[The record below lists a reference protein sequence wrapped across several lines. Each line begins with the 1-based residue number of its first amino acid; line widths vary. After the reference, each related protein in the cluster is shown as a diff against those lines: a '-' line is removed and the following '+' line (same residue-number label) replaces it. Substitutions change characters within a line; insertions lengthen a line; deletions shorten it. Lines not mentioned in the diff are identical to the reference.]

1 MAFLYFG
8 MHNHWAYMINLV
20 RYVVYYVWFTIS
32 KLCRLGGNMWTLGV
46 YMDNKNPCGRGFR
59 LKYLWWQRGSVYVC
73 EMLIYFF

>member
-32 KLCRLGGNMWTLGV
+32 KLCRLGSICV
-46 YMDNKNPCGRGFR
+46 D
-59 LKYLWWQRGSVYVC
+59 LKCLYG
-73 EMLIYFF
+73 